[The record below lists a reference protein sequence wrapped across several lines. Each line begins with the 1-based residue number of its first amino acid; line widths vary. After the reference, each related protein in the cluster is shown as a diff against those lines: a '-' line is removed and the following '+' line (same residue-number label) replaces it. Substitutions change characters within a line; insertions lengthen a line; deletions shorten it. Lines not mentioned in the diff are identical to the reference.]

1 MDVVTLT
8 VLRYTVNYEP
18 MVEFYR
24 DILGMEVVES
34 WDRPDSKGSVFAPRG
49 SVANATVE
57 VLDLAGV
64 GERGVAPV
72 NVVLDLFV
80 DDARAEHDRLLEA
93 GVPIARGLEDASWG
107 HRSFGL
113 DDPDGLRVWII
124 EVLDPPNDSR

>member
-8 VLRYTVNYEP
+8 VLRYTVNYGP

-24 DILGMEVVES
+24 QILGMETVES
-34 WDRPDSKGSVFAPRG
+34 WDRPDGKGSVFAPRG

-57 VLDLAGV
+57 VLELADV
-64 GERGVAPV
+64 CVPGVAPV

-80 DDARAEHDRLLEA
+80 DDARAEHDRLVEA

>member
-1 MDVVTLT
+1 MDVTTLT

-18 MVEFYR
+18 MVDFYR
-24 DILGMEVVES
+24 QTLGMEVVES
-34 WDRPDSKGSVFAPRG
+34 WDRPDGKGSVFAPRG
-49 SVANATVE
+49 SVANATIE
-57 VLDLAGV
+57 VLELGDV
-64 GERGVAPV
+64 CVPGVAPV

-80 DDARAEHDRLLEA
+80 DDARAEHDRLVEA

-124 EVLDPPNDSR
+124 EVLDPPISNG